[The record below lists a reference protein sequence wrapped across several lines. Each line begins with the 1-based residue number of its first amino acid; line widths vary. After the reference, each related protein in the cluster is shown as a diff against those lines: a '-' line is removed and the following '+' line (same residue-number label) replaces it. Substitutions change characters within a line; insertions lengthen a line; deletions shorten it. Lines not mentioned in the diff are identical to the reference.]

1 MIFKE
6 RNKFDCEYEKKCRTR
21 NQNPNKCKT
30 CKNNRMRNYE
40 PDYYEAANDNE
51 PPEKCPTLHY
61 SGPFEQ
67 TSGYKCPVCEEYTHP
82 AQVIS
87 KRCKH
92 CGYILNIG

>member
-1 MIFKE
+1 M
-6 RNKFDCEYEKKCRTR
+6 
-21 NQNPNKCKT
+21 

-61 SGPFEQ
+61 SGLFEQ